1 MSARLP
7 AAVRGVLL
15 VMAMG
20 LGPVQAASLSDFPT
34 PERSRVD
41 VVGIDMR
48 LNGIRMS
55 AWELQSELGPSEV
68 LDYYV
73 QHWGRSDPERPGYTL
88 VPMGDWQLFT
98 HVDEPAGLTY
108 TVQVRPDSQG
118 AFALLGVSDL
128 LAGGG
133 QPPSQLAEDFPV
145 LGGTTVE
152 SVLETQEV
160 GWTARTITASN
171 RRSVTANIAHYAKS
185 LGEQGWVVES
195 SVQGRSGS
203 AALSARRGND
213 SLSVTVF
220 EQEDATRTI
229 AVWEAR

>member
-1 MSARLP
+1 MVSALS
-7 AAVRGVLL
+7 ALL
-15 VMAMG
+15 LALVPG
-20 LGPVQAASLSDFPT
+20 LGAVQAASLADFPA

-41 VVGIDMR
+41 VVGVDMR

-55 AWELQSELGPSEV
+55 AWELHSELGPSEV

-73 QHWGRSDPERPGYTL
+73 QHWGRSDPGRPGYTL
-88 VPMGDWQLFT
+88 VPMGDWQLLT
-98 HVDEPAGLTY
+98 HVDESAGLTY
-108 TVQVRPDSQG
+108 TVQVRPDDAG

-128 LAGGG
+128 LAGSG
-133 QPPSQLAEDFPV
+133 QPPQELASDFPV

-185 LGEQGWVVES
+185 LGEDGWVVES

-220 EQEDATRTI
+220 EQDDATRTI